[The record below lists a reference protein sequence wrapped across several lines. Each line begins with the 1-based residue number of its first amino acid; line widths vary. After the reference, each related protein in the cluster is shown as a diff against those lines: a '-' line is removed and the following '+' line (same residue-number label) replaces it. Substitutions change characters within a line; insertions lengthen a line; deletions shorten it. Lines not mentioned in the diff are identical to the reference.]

1 MIENRKEYK
10 FKLNKRDLIDFFTIN
25 KNSIKP
31 LYKDRVI
38 KSLYMDTE
46 DFYLFHLSNTNDVE
60 KYKFR
65 FRQYNDNK
73 KIFKEVKQ
81 NTSEGRK
88 KEIQESNINN
98 LNSIQ
103 YIEYKSMILK
113 PATLIKYTRE
123 YYSFRNSRVTVDSSI
138 KYYSTKNRSLLD
150 KVINCNFIILEYKLL
165 SEDKDIEK
173 DLFGNPIS
181 FSKYN
186 DSIEKLY
193 YYSW

>member
-193 YYSW
+193 YYS

>member
-10 FKLNKRDLIDFFTIN
+10 FKLNKRDLNDFFTLN
-25 KNSIKP
+25 KDSIKP
-31 LYKDRVI
+31 LYKERVI

-46 DFYLFHLSNTNDVE
+46 DFYLFHLSNTSDVE
-60 KYKFR
+60 KYKLR

-81 NTSEGRK
+81 NTREGRK
-88 KEIQESNINN
+88 KEIQLSNINN
-98 LNSIQ
+98 LNNIQ
-103 YIEYKSMILK
+103 NIVYKSMILK
-113 PATLIKYTRE
+113 PATLIKYNRE
-123 YYSFRNSRVTVDSSI
+123 YYSFRNSRITVDSSI
-138 KYYSTKNRSLLD
+138 SYYSTKNRSLLN

-181 FSKYN
+181 FSKYS

-193 YYSW
+193 YYF

>member
-1 MIENRKEYK
+1 
-10 FKLNKRDLIDFFTIN
+10 
-25 KNSIKP
+25 
-31 LYKDRVI
+31 
-38 KSLYMDTE
+38 
-46 DFYLFHLSNTNDVE
+46 
-60 KYKFR
+60 
-65 FRQYNDNK
+65 
-73 KIFKEVKQ
+73 
-81 NTSEGRK
+81 
-88 KEIQESNINN
+88 
-98 LNSIQ
+98 
-103 YIEYKSMILK
+103 MILK
-113 PATLIKYTRE
+113 PVTLIKYTRE

-193 YYSW
+193 YYS

>member
-10 FKLNKRDLIDFFTIN
+10 FKLNKRDLNDFFTLN
-25 KNSIKP
+25 KDSIKP
-31 LYKDRVI
+31 LHKARFI

-46 DFYLFHLSNTNDVE
+46 DFYLFHLSNTSDVE
-60 KYKFR
+60 KYKLR

-81 NTSEGRK
+81 NTREGRK
-88 KEIQESNINN
+88 KEIQLSNINN
-98 LNSIQ
+98 INNIQ
-103 YIEYKSMILK
+103 NIVYKSMTLK
-113 PATLIKYTRE
+113 PSTLIKYNRE
-123 YYSFRNSRVTVDSSI
+123 YYSFRNSRITVDSSI
-138 KYYSTKNRSLLD
+138 SYYSTKNRSLLN

-193 YYSW
+193 YYS